1 MTEKK
6 PSKYFASLEKKRSET
21 KLISRLCVNNAIITN
36 QKEILTVI
44 QTFYKNQ
51 KKTMD
56 NSKYKFFDQSINK
69 LSNMDQIKCEE
80 EITESECINAIKSMK
95 NKKK

>member
-1 MTEKK
+1 
-6 PSKYFASLEKKRSET
+6 
-21 KLISRLCVNNAIITN
+21 
-36 QKEILTVI
+36 
-44 QTFYKNQ
+44 
-51 KKTMD
+51 MD

>member
-1 MTEKK
+1 
-6 PSKYFASLEKKRSET
+6 
-21 KLISRLCVNNAIITN
+21 
-36 QKEILTVI
+36 
-44 QTFYKNQ
+44 
-51 KKTMD
+51 MD

-95 NKKK
+95 NKKKVKTLMELQWNFINFF